1 MRIASQV
8 PSISWVKP
16 FIGIL
21 ESQTKVDL
29 KRITIVNSIKNFFI
43 DLRLI
48 FIQNVADYLRG
59 KQSAEETMN
68 GIVSSWIKFMKA

>member
-1 MRIASQV
+1 LRIASQV

-21 ESQTKVDL
+21 KSQTKVDL

-68 GIVSSWIKFMKA
+68 RIVSSWIKFMKA